1 MDWQYQSD
9 EVMSETE
16 QIVEAKWDYQAR
28 QAEELNIKRSEK
40 LILLDDSKSW
50 WQVKKTNGE
59 VGYVPSNFVKKVKP
73 GFGSK
78 IVSSIIK
85 PKVKKPSV
93 GENSRRPVSPMNPH
107 ERTPTSDNADG
118 DDTFELRIAAVV
130 KFNYSARQE
139 DELSLRKGEKIV
151 VQEKSSDGWW
161 RGECDG
167 LSGWFPSNYV
177 TEEPDSAS
185 GSQKSSVSSRGE
197 DSVAVEDFI
206 HGVITLYPFTG
217 RNDEELNFEQG
228 ERLDIVEIPEND
240 PEWWKARNKNG
251 EIGLVPKNYVQV
263 LDNATPFA
271 GGKSYPGDMHNNH
284 HSSDGMMGGGAG
296 MMINDVPIEQKD
308 WFHGR
313 ITRDESERILQDAHE
328 DGIFLIRES
337 ETAPGDYSVS
347 VKAPGRI
354 KHFKVKNNQAQYC
367 IGTRQFDTLD
377 DLVDHY
383 KRAPIF
389 SSTNGSFKL
398 YLTRPF
404 NNGH

>member
-1 MDWQYQSD
+1 
-9 EVMSETE
+9 MSETD
-16 QIVEAKWDYQAR
+16 QVVEARWDYQAR
-28 QAEELNIKRSEK
+28 QQEELDIKKNEK

-50 WQVKKTNGE
+50 WQVKKPSGD

-73 GFGSK
+73 GLGSK

-85 PKVKKPSV
+85 PKQKKSV
-93 GENSRRPVSPMNPH
+93 GENRRPVSPLNQP
-107 ERTPTSDNADG
+107 ERTPMGGDEDG
-118 DDTFELRIAAVV
+118 DTFELRIAATV

-139 DELSLRKGEKIV
+139 DELSLRKGEKVI

-161 RGECDG
+161 KGESNG
-167 LSGWFPSNYV
+167 RSGWFPSNYV

-197 DSVAVEDFI
+197 ELAMVDDFI
-206 HGVITLYPFTG
+206 HGVITLYPFQG

-251 EIGLVPKNYVQV
+251 EVGLVPKNYVQV

-271 GGKSYPGDMHNNH
+271 TSSGGHGGGGHHMGQNNH
-284 HSSDGMMGGGAG
+284 HSSDGMFGMQGAG
-296 MMINDVPIEQKD
+296 GRMASDIPVEQKD
-308 WFHGR
+308 WYHGR

-337 ETAPGDYSVS
+337 ETAVS
-347 VKAPGRI
+347 IEGQLL
-354 KHFKVKNNQAQYC
+354 KVVYINCSN
-367 IGTRQFDTLD
+367 
-377 DLVDHY
+377 
-383 KRAPIF
+383 
-389 SSTNGSFKL
+389 
-398 YLTRPF
+398 
-404 NNGH
+404 